1 VGVIDSGFRGEV
13 GLPLHSTATSKV
25 LVPRGARVAQMLV
38 IKCKQAEL
46 IEVDELSD
54 TERGR
59 DGFGSTGV
67 K

>member
-1 VGVIDSGFRGEV
+1 M
-13 GLPLHSTATSKV
+13 
-25 LVPRGARVAQMLV
+25 LVPRGARAAQMLV

-54 TERGR
+54 TERGQG
-59 DGFGSTGV
+59 GFGSTGV